1 MENKHDQSKR
11 QWNLDL
17 SVKHEIREGSGKI
30 TGTLIR
36 NMPDAGA
43 SEYIQ
48 KPEHRLDVDLR
59 LYQCRNDGSASITGT
74 IVEKN
79 AEGGKGPGNSWKV
92 DFRLHHFSREH
103 LCILTGSA
111 IMGMTEKNTVSPAG
125 SEEPRGQWNID
136 LRVKYSVDEGTCTIS
151 GGAIRK
157 IPKPEKDDRLAI
169 DLQMKYSV
177 NEGAGTV
184 TGSIGQDGHLPWVVE
199 VCLEHSEKSGA
210 RTLCGTVAQKEKE
223 DIPEEPTKA
232 GFFTFAE
239 AWMKQHFGAFLGEET
254 ILGKTAA
261 FLSTVLILYFNLLK
275 YLYDVGY
282 YHRAFG
288 VPEEYL
294 DAAWNSSMTDFVLQ
308 AMFAIVRS
316 FFTMGMLLV
325 FAAAVWLLVW
335 GIAQIC
341 KDWEKQSMFAAIKE
355 YGGVCLVCLLLL
367 VFLFTLWLRH
377 ITAQKL
383 ILGTAAFF
391 GGMFFVLIFCIL
403 RNTYRLSQSEGNA
416 EKVVRRLR
424 GINWFCALVAAA
436 LLVLGVCLAGS
447 VGKSIAS
454 KEKSLLML
462 CTSEGTI
469 GEQMDH
475 IRNPEDKE
483 HWAVV
488 YQTDDAYVIMPCQI
502 DKDTATIYSRY
513 HSVIPSESVVVYKE
527 VFQKLHIDDGT
538 PHGVAGSTITDE
550 IDGFVETIIDWYI
563 DITIEQP
570 ETPDT
575 TEPTDTT
582 DPTDPTNP
590 TDPSTEPTGTS
601 SDTINNTVDHTISNS
616 SDQNMIIYIE
626 YNVEGFRNCGCCRC
640 EEGFG

>member
-184 TGSIGQDGHLPWVVE
+184 TGSIGQDGHLPWAVE

-275 YLYDVGY
+275 HLYDVGY

-325 FAAAVWLLVW
+325 FAAAVW
-335 GIAQIC
+335 
-341 KDWEKQSMFAAIKE
+341 
-355 YGGVCLVCLLLL
+355 
-367 VFLFTLWLRH
+367 FLFWILWQELWNRKYHH
-377 ITAQKL
+377 IWTEIIGRNIYRICVAILVVFVLYWLLSIKGKKL
-383 ILGTAAFF
+383 IVRIAALAGCLFF
-391 GGMFFVLIFCIL
+391 ILIFRIL
-403 RNTYRLSQSEGNA
+403 RNTYRLSQSEGDA
-416 EKVVRRLR
+416 DDGVSGLR
-424 GINWFCALVAAA
+424 VINWCCAVAAA
-436 LLVLGVCLAGS
+436 VLLVLGVVFAGS
-447 VGKSIAS
+447 VGKSIAAR
-454 KEKSLLML
+454 EQSLLML
-462 CTSEGTI
+462 CASEGTI

-527 VFQKLHIDDGT
+527 VFHKLHIDDGT

-550 IDGFVETIIDWYI
+550 LDRLVEMIIN
-563 DITIEQP
+563 ITIEQP

-582 DPTDPTNP
+582 DPTDP
-590 TDPSTEPTGTS
+590 STEPTGTS
-601 SDTINNTVDHTISNS
+601 SDTINNTVDNTINSS

>member
-1 MENKHDQSKR
+1 MENKHDQPKK

-17 SVKHEIREGSGKI
+17 SVKQEIREGRGSI

-36 NMPDAGA
+36 NMSDAEAGA
-43 SEYIQ
+43 SENIQ
-48 KPEHRLDVDLR
+48 KPEHRLDLELCWLR
-59 LYQCRNDGSASITGT
+59 CQEDGSASITGT
-74 IVEKN
+74 ISDNK
-79 AEGGKGPGNSWKV
+79 AEGGKGPGNTWAV
-92 DFRLHHFSREH
+92 DFRLHHFPQARI
-103 LCILTGSA
+103 CILTGSA
-111 IMGMTEKNTVSPAG
+111 IMGMPESSKDSTNGRK
-125 SEEPRGQWNID
+125 EPRGQWNID

-184 TGSIGQDGHLPWVVE
+184 TGSIGQDGHLPWAVE
-199 VCLEHSEKSGA
+199 VCLEHSEKLGTRA
-210 RTLCGTVAQKEKE
+210 LCGTVTQKETAEVTKK
-223 DIPEEPTKA
+223 PEMA

-239 AWMKQHFGAFLGEET
+239 AWMKQRFGAFLGEET

-294 DAAWNSSMTDFVLQ
+294 GAAWNSSMTDFVLQ

-325 FAAAVWLLVW
+325 FAAAVW
-335 GIAQIC
+335 
-341 KDWEKQSMFAAIKE
+341 
-355 YGGVCLVCLLLL
+355 
-367 VFLFTLWLRH
+367 FLFWILRQELWNRKYHH
-377 ITAQKL
+377 IWTEIIGRNIYRICVAILVVFVLYWLLSIKGKKL
-383 ILGTAAFF
+383 IVRIAALAGCLFF
-391 GGMFFVLIFCIL
+391 ILIFRIL
-403 RNTYRLSQSEGNA
+403 RNTYRLSQSEGDA
-416 EKVVRRLR
+416 DDGVSGLR
-424 GINWFCALVAAA
+424 VINWCCAVAAA
-436 LLVLGVCLAGS
+436 VLLVLGVVFAGS
-447 VGKSIAS
+447 VGKSIAAR
-454 KEKSLLML
+454 EQSLLML
-462 CTSEGTI
+462 CASEGTI

-550 IDGFVETIIDWYI
+550 LDGFVETIIDRYI
-563 DITIEQP
+563 YITIEQP

-582 DPTDPTNP
+582 DP